1 MMNVQHCQTLKC
13 AQESF
18 DAEPKNEREGRH
30 SSSCTF
36 SSAYFTCV
44 RIQSTPL
51 EWKNLR
57 KGDVERFS
65 EKNVQARC
73 VFLESKKLGK
83 CLIKGGRKAKHLLLA
98 VIQGECHHLNDCTGL
113 YSSRC
118 RRRPSRF
125 VLI

>member
-1 MMNVQHCQTLKC
+1 MRERVDIAAAALSHQHILHVC
-13 AQESF
+13 AFRARRSS
-18 DAEPKNEREGRH
+18 GRI
-30 SSSCTF
+30 SGKATWRD
-36 SSAYFTCV
+36 SA
-44 RIQSTPL
+44 
-51 EWKNLR
+51 K
-57 KGDVERFS
+57 
-65 EKNVQARC
+65 KNVQARC